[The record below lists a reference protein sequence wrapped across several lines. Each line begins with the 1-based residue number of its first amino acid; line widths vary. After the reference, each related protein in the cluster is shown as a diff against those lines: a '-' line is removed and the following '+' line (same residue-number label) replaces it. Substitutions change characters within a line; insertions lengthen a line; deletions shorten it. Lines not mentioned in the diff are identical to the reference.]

1 MMRCSIFSIF
11 DNPEAQLWQGH
22 MTPPSL
28 KRLGGII
35 IIFIGC
41 PRTLRRAHE
50 GTSIWQ
56 MCGIDCSAAWSFLH
70 RWVARVLRHMGGH
83 SSAWWVGNAS
93 HAFAI
98 AHPRAVNKREP
109 SLKGHEASVDVLQYR
124 YLPFGSPDPAT
135 LMPITF

>member
-1 MMRCSIFSIF
+1 MIMIMI
-11 DNPEAQLWQGH
+11 
-22 MTPPSL
+22 MIL
-28 KRLGGII
+28 KLILII
-35 IIFIGC
+35 IRIRIMIIFIGC

-83 SSAWWVGNAS
+83 SSAWWVSNAS

-109 SLKGHEASVDVLQYR
+109 SLKGHEASVSRIAPGYSIAL
-124 YLPFGSPDPAT
+124 
-135 LMPITF
+135 